1 MGEVIRPWEFLRPSY
16 LRWKRENHRMKLEER
31 ERDLERRKELRT
43 LAAERAFRRT
53 ARDLGLTDTTSEL
66 PAPGEGSAR

>member
-1 MGEVIRPWEFLRPSY
+1 MQ
-16 LRWKRENHRMKLEER
+16 LEEAERDR
-31 ERDLERRKELRT
+31 ERDKELRT

-66 PAPGEGSAR
+66 PAPGEGSAL